1 MQNIGLDS
9 LIMKTEVQ
17 DIEMLARAILTEA
30 RDEAEQIKA
39 EAKEKAD
46 AIRRHAQEQAEVE
59 RKAILDRARED
70 AERLRGQAVAT
81 AQLKARSMQ
90 LTHREQLL
98 DRVFKA
104 VKEKLPEVQNHPE
117 YDQISALLLREALTQ
132 LKVKK
137 ADIRADETTQKFL
150 RRGALH
156 EISKELDGEFKIAG
170 ELEEGTGVVVDA
182 ADGKIHYDN
191 TLETR
196 LSRLQSTLRS
206 AVYQVL
212 IGEKE

>member
-1 MQNIGLDS
+1 
-9 LIMKTEVQ
+9 MKTEVQ

>member
-1 MQNIGLDS
+1 
-9 LIMKTEVQ
+9 MKTEVQ

-39 EAKEKAD
+39 KAKEKAD
-46 AIRRHAQEQAEVE
+46 AIRRRAQEQAEAE

-70 AERLRGQAVAT
+70 EERLRGQAVAT
-81 AQLKARSMQ
+81 AQLKARSTQ

-117 YDQISALLLREALTQ
+117 YDQISAMLLREALTQ
-132 LKVKK
+132 LTVKK

-150 RRGALH
+150 KRSALH
-156 EISKELDGEFKIAG
+156 EISKELDGEFKITG